1 MCTARGAGEV
11 DVRGGS
17 DFLAGLVPIWIC
29 ARRTWLVDLTPKY
42 ANPTLVASSPRE
54 CVADVWG
61 RYGLRDPQRV
71 ISMDRARLVRHWAVR
86 QTIRPNRF
94 GSHSGRGEKV
104 DSRVT
109 AVVLGLT
116 KGFSGVT
123 MYGFTGWAMG
133 WALGLVGCTATRR
146 VSIVVNLRHIAI
158 FETRTIVPSLAPPPR
173 LRLHF
178 RISPL
183 PRLRRARPGAP
194 LPSSELGASRA
205 ICIDPCTVCMTVCM
219 CMHTSAHAVAHAY
232 LHMHM
237 HMHICAMH
245 MCTCTRTRPHAHVGC
260 RTSTCTWTCTSL
272 ALPRAM
278 CMCTSVKRKKPDI

>member
-1 MCTARGAGEV
+1 M
-11 DVRGGS
+11 
-17 DFLAGLVPIWIC
+17 
-29 ARRTWLVDLTPKY
+29 RR
-42 ANPTLVASSPRE
+42 
-54 CVADVWG
+54 
-61 RYGLRDPQRV
+61 
-71 ISMDRARLVRHWAVR
+71 R

-219 CMHTSAHAVAHAY
+219 CISACIH
-232 LHMHM
+232 LHMQL
-237 HMHICAMH
+237 HMHICTCTCTCTYEPCT
-245 MCTCTRTRPHAHVGC
+245 CTCTRTRPHAHVGC

-272 ALPRAM
+272 PRDM
-278 CMCTSVKRKKPDI
+278 CMCACAPVKRKKPDI

>member
-1 MCTARGAGEV
+1 MCGGATASA
-11 DVRGGS
+11 
-17 DFLAGLVPIWIC
+17 I
-29 ARRTWLVDLTPKY
+29 
-42 ANPTLVASSPRE
+42 
-54 CVADVWG
+54 
-61 RYGLRDPQRV
+61 
-71 ISMDRARLVRHWAVR
+71 
-86 QTIRPNRF
+86 
-94 GSHSGRGEKV
+94 
-104 DSRVT
+104 
-109 AVVLGLT
+109 

>member
-1 MCTARGAGEV
+1 MCGGATASA
-11 DVRGGS
+11 
-17 DFLAGLVPIWIC
+17 I
-29 ARRTWLVDLTPKY
+29 
-42 ANPTLVASSPRE
+42 
-54 CVADVWG
+54 
-61 RYGLRDPQRV
+61 
-71 ISMDRARLVRHWAVR
+71 
-86 QTIRPNRF
+86 
-94 GSHSGRGEKV
+94 
-104 DSRVT
+104 
-109 AVVLGLT
+109 

-219 CMHTSAHAVAHAY
+219 CISACIH
-232 LHMHM
+232 LHMQL
-237 HMHICAMH
+237 HMHICT
-245 MCTCTRTRPHAHVGC
+245 CTCTCTYAPCTCAHAHAHGHTHMSVVAQAHAHGHAPRWRC
-260 RTSTCTWTCTSL
+260 RGPCAC
-272 ALPRAM
+272 AP
-278 CMCTSVKRKKPDI
+278 VKRKKPDI